1 MQSSTEFKKAQLRK
15 HKSIATT
22 FFVVMA
28 VIYIASE
35 ILLRKG
41 SHAWLGYIKA
51 FSEAGM
57 VGALAD
63 WFAVTALFHHPLG
76 LKIPH
81 TNLIEEKK
89 KDIGDNLGKFV
100 VENFLNPQTIRPY
113 LDKIEVSNYIA
124 DWLEKDNNRNILV
137 TEGANI
143 ITNILQKT
151 DDDTMS
157 GFIAKKGEELLDTIP
172 LNNTLASMLEYLT
185 QRNEHEKI
193 FNYLLNK
200 AKYYVADNEETIR
213 QRVKKESSVLIP
225 GFVDNMIANRITVG
239 IANYIHE
246 IEEDPNHP
254 IRHDLTALLNNFIV
268 QLRDSDQW
276 KDELN
281 RLRNGLLSQQNL
293 QTYSSGIWLNIKTLL
308 INELSATDSK
318 LLHYINTNIHQFAQ
332 NLKTDPDMRHNIDAW
347 VRLNAY
353 KIFLKNVDNVGV
365 LISNTVGNW
374 KGDELSRKLE
384 LEVGKDLQYI
394 RINGTLVGGLVGL
407 IIYTITQ
414 LI

>member
-1 MQSSTEFKKAQLRK
+1 MDTTTDFKKAQLKK
-15 HKSIATT
+15 HKTIATT

-28 VIYIASE
+28 LIYIATE
-35 ILLRKG
+35 ILLRKNFP
-41 SHAWLGYIKA
+41 AWPGYVKA
-51 FSEAGM
+51 FSEAAM

-81 TNLIEEKK
+81 TNLIEKKK

-113 LDKIEVSNYIA
+113 INKIQVSGFIA
-124 DWLEKDNNRNILV
+124 DWLEKDKNRQTLLS
-137 TEGANI
+137 ESSKI
-143 ITNILQKT
+143 ITGILQKS
-151 DDDTMS
+151 DDETVSD
-157 GFIAKKGEELLDTIP
+157 FIAKKGEDLLNTIS
-172 LNNTLASMLEYLT
+172 LNKTLATALQYLIDK
-185 QRNEHEKI
+185 NEHEKI
-193 FNYLLNK
+193 FNYILNK
-200 AKYYVADNEETIR
+200 AKYYVAENEETVR
-213 QRVKKESSVLIP
+213 QRVKKESSILVP

-239 IANYIHE
+239 IANYLHE
-246 IEEDPNHP
+246 IEEDPHHS
-254 IRHDLTALLNNFIV
+254 IRRELTQYLNKFV
-268 QLRDSDQW
+268 QQLRDENKW
-276 KDELN
+276 KDELDK
-281 RLRNGLLSQQNL
+281 LKNGLLSQQNI
-293 QTYSSGIWLNIKTLL
+293 QKYATGIWINIKQILTD
-308 INELSATDSK
+308 ELSDKDSRF
-318 LLHYINTNIHQFAQ
+318 LNYIDKNIFAFAQ
-332 NLKTDPDMRHNIDAW
+332 SLKTDEILRIKIDSW

-353 KIFLKNVDNVGV
+353 KIFLKNVDNVGA

-374 KGDELSRKLE
+374 QGDELSRKLE

>member
-1 MQSSTEFKKAQLRK
+1 MDTTTDFKKAQLKK
-15 HKSIATT
+15 HKTIATT

-28 VIYIASE
+28 LIYIATE
-35 ILLRKG
+35 ILLRKNFP
-41 SHAWLGYIKA
+41 AWPGYVKA
-51 FSEAGM
+51 FSEAAM

-81 TNLIEEKK
+81 TNLIEKKK

-113 LDKIEVSNYIA
+113 INKIQVSGFIA
-124 DWLEKDNNRNILV
+124 DWLEKDKNRQTLLS
-137 TEGANI
+137 ESSKI
-143 ITNILQKT
+143 ITSILQKS
-151 DDDTMS
+151 DDETVSD
-157 GFIAKKGEELLDTIP
+157 FIAKKGEDLLNTIS
-172 LNNTLASMLEYLT
+172 LNKTLATALQYLIDK
-185 QRNEHEKI
+185 NEHEKI
-193 FNYLLNK
+193 FNYILNK
-200 AKYYVADNEETIR
+200 AKYYVAENEETVR
-213 QRVKKESSVLIP
+213 QRVKKESSILVP

-239 IANYIHE
+239 IANYLHE
-246 IEEDPNHP
+246 IEEDPHHS
-254 IRHDLTALLNNFIV
+254 IRRELTQYLNKFV
-268 QLRDSDQW
+268 QQLRDENKW
-276 KDELN
+276 KDELDK
-281 RLRNGLLSQQNL
+281 LKNGLLSQQNI
-293 QTYSSGIWLNIKTLL
+293 QKYATGIWINIKQILTD
-308 INELSATDSK
+308 ELSDKDSRF
-318 LLHYINTNIHQFAQ
+318 LNYIDKNIFAFAQ
-332 NLKTDPDMRHNIDAW
+332 SLKTDEILRIKIDSW

-353 KIFLKNVDNVGV
+353 KIFLKNVDNVGA

-374 KGDELSRKLE
+374 QGDELSRKLE